1 MNPKYFGASARI
13 LGGLMLGSA
22 CLALAVPGEA
32 RAACV
37 NPTVG
42 NNCQN
47 FNSPGSNSF
56 SYDVWSGAM
65 QTASGA
71 FNPAFQIVFDGSPA
85 NQVFNYTG
93 VQLLLSDGQLTQ
105 TVTIA
110 DNSFTANGTV
120 DVSAFTSPT
129 AFSFGGV
136 TSAVLSGVFSTTSPT
151 LVPSTIFEAGVR
163 FNNTGANTAGF
174 LDFGGN
180 NGPSGQ
186 NSQSSIYASQEVPG
200 PLPVLGAGMAFGL
213 SRKLRKRISAV

>member
-1 MNPKYFGASARI
+1 
-13 LGGLMLGSA
+13 MLGSA

-56 SYDVWSGAM
+56 SYNVWSGAM

-71 FNPAFQIVFDGSPA
+71 LNGRFQVVFDGSPA

-93 VQLLLSDGQLTQ
+93 VTLLLSDGGSNTQ
-105 TVTIA
+105 TVNIS
-110 DNSFTANGTV
+110 DSSFTANGTV
-120 DVSAFTSPT
+120 DVSAFTSAT
-129 AFSFGGV
+129 AFNFSGV

-151 LVPSTIFEAGVR
+151 LVPSTIFEAGLR
-163 FNNTGANTAGF
+163 FNTTGANTLGF
-174 LDFGGN
+174 LDGGAPN
-180 NGPSGQ
+180 APQGQ
-186 NSQSSIYASQEVPG
+186 NSLSSTYAEQGVPG
-200 PLPVLGAGMAFGL
+200 PLPVLGAGMAFGF